1 MTHVISDKQKLL
13 NRVRRIR
20 GQVDAIEKALGE
32 NQDCV
37 TTLQT
42 LVACQGAMKALMGE
56 IIEDHVR
63 SHVVDGK
70 DKPTSKQA
78 QAAEEL
84 IDVIKSY
91 LK

>member
-1 MTHVISDKQKLL
+1 
-13 NRVRRIR
+13 
-20 GQVDAIEKALGE
+20 VDAIEKAVLE
-32 NQDCV
+32 DQDCV
-37 TTLQT
+37 ATLQT
-42 LVACQGAMKALMGE
+42 LVACQGALKALMGE

-63 SHVVDGK
+63 SHVVDKK